1 MAYFENSLYNDNV
14 LKMSDE
20 DLDKALTNQF
30 GEEWYKTC
38 QFCFTNPGTYLGYSL
53 TMFNAIQ
60 VYDIFLKDKQAGIDK
75 YFEACDCEGDTYE
88 EVTEKLGLVSAFDD
102 NAAEYLK
109 SITNDIFK
117 TEYGIDY
124 DTALDYFE
132 NGTYLG
138 KVFPTEQKV
147 SVNGGET
154 QKLIAY
160 NRGGF
165 NYIKIRDLAK
175 LLNGTSSQFDVEYD
189 ETVGKINI
197 VTGKPYTANEN
208 DTDEI
213 AEVKTAGQKAAGTY
227 SLCRNGENVRF
238 GGMIFVNGYNCF
250 LLRGLAENKVLG
262 INVDYDEETNTV
274 LIYTE

>member
-1 MAYFENSLYNDNV
+1 MR
-14 LKMSDE
+14 
-20 DLDKALTNQF
+20 
-30 GEEWYKTC
+30 
-38 QFCFTNPGTYLGYSL
+38 
-53 TMFNAIQ
+53 I
-60 VYDIFLKDKQAGIDK
+60 I
-75 YFEACDCEGDTYE
+75 
-88 EVTEKLGLVSAFDD
+88 
-102 NAAEYLK
+102 
-109 SITNDIFK
+109 
-117 TEYGIDY
+117 
-124 DTALDYFE
+124 
-132 NGTYLG
+132 
-138 KVFPTEQKV
+138 
-147 SVNGGET
+147 
-154 QKLIAY
+154 
-160 NRGGF
+160 RGGF

-250 LLRGLAENKVLG
+250 LLRGLAETRCLG
-262 INVDYDEETNTV
+262 LMLTMTKKRTPV